1 VAKTFFNSS
10 ALQGVDTKHEKERK
24 MNKRLLAIVMA
35 AVLIVSLGGCLSK
48 PIGPATPFQPAAI
61 DSQAYIKKVDTFV
74 VVLDDSQTMGD
85 TYNGR
90 LKIDLAKDI
99 IAHMNQTIPPLDYR
113 AGVVAF
119 GSGSCLDNNDAKVL
133 YGMTSYRR
141 ADLASGLDSLKC
153 AGGISPMSEGINLS
167 HTNLQAGNFGQT
179 ALIIVSDAV
188 DIYTGGAVENA
199 KKLKT
204 AMGDKL
210 CIYPIQ
216 VGRDPGGKKLMDELA
231 KIGDCGFAVNAD
243 DISSSN
249 AMADYVKKVF
259 LATAP
264 PKPAPVAA
272 APMVKDSDGDGVPD
286 DRDKCPNTPKGV
298 KVNADGCWEL
308 KGVYF
313 DSDKS
318 VIKDPRVLDEAV
330 AIMKANPTLTGEVRG
345 YTDNTASEEY
355 NQKLS
360 EARAKAVRDYFIKQ
374 GIAPER
380 IRAKGFG
387 ETNPVASND
396 TAEGRARNRRVELHP
411 DK

>member
-1 VAKTFFNSS
+1 MKRR
-10 ALQGVDTKHEKERK
+10 GKMKKH
-24 MNKRLLAIVMA
+24 LLATVVA

-48 PIGPATPFQPAAI
+48 PVGPATPFQPAAI
-61 DSQAYIKKVDTFV
+61 DQQAYVKKVDTFV
-74 VVLDDSQTMGD
+74 VVLDASETMGD
-85 TYNGR
+85 MYNGR
-90 LKIDLAKDI
+90 RKIDLAKDI

-119 GSGSCLDNNDAKVL
+119 GSGSCLDNKDAKVL
-133 YGMTSYRR
+133 YGMASYRR

-167 HTNLQAGNFGQT
+167 HASLLAANPGQT

-199 KKLKT
+199 KKLK
-204 AMGDKL
+204 AVMGDKL

-216 VGRDPGGKKLMDELA
+216 VGRDAGGKKLMDELA
-231 KIGDCGFAVNAD
+231 KIGECGFAVNAD
-243 DISSSN
+243 DISSPT

-259 LATAP
+259 LAPAP
-264 PKPAPVAA
+264 PKPAPVAAA

-308 KGVYF
+308 KGVNF
-313 DSDKS
+313 DTDKA
-318 VIKDPRVLDEAV
+318 VIKDTRVLDDAV
-330 AIMKANPTLTGEVRG
+330 VIMKANPTLTGEVRG
-345 YTDNTASEEY
+345 FTDSTGSEAH
-355 NQKLS
+355 NQRLS
-360 EARAKAVRDYFIKQ
+360 EARANAVRDYFIKQ
-374 GIAPER
+374 GVAPAR
-380 IRAKGFG
+380 VRAKGFG

-396 TAEGRARNRRVELHP
+396 TVEGRAMNRRVELHP
-411 DK
+411 DR

>member
-1 VAKTFFNSS
+1 
-10 ALQGVDTKHEKERK
+10 
-24 MNKRLLAIVMA
+24 
-35 AVLIVSLGGCLSK
+35 
-48 PIGPATPFQPAAI
+48 
-61 DSQAYIKKVDTFV
+61 
-74 VVLDDSQTMGD
+74 
-85 TYNGR
+85 
-90 LKIDLAKDI
+90 
-99 IAHMNQTIPPLDYR
+99 MNQTIPPLDYR

-119 GSGSCLDNNDAKVL
+119 GSGSCLDNKDAKVL
-133 YGMTSYRR
+133 YGLASYRR

-153 AGGISPMSEGINLS
+153 AGGVSPMSEGINLS
-167 HTNLQAGNFGQT
+167 HTNLQAGSYGQT
-179 ALIIVSDAV
+179 ALIVVSDAK

-199 KKLKT
+199 KKLKA

-216 VGRDPGGKKLMDELA
+216 VGQDPGGKKLMDELA
-231 KIGDCGFAVNAD
+231 KIGGCGFAINAD
-243 DISSSN
+243 EISSPN

-259 LATAP
+259 LAPAP

-272 APMVKDSDGDGVPD
+272 VPAVLDSDGDGVPD
-286 DRDKCPNTPKGV
+286 SRDKCPNTPKGV

-313 DSDKS
+313 DSDKA

-330 AIMKANPTLTGEVRG
+330 AIMKADPKISGEVHG
-345 YTDNTASEEY
+345 HTDSTASPEY

-387 ETNPVASND
+387 ETRPVATND
-396 TAEGRARNRRVELHP
+396 TPEGRAQNRRVELHP
-411 DK
+411 DR